1 MSLDIKPV
9 SGESLE
15 SRKFEYPYKFIKPHS
30 SSINSMK
37 IVEFDKHYLVT
48 CGNDERIK
56 LWDVNYNAAT
66 ENESERILA
75 SDIKLLGDFNV
86 NHPLPYLWNFSI
98 KEDKKIR
105 DKIMFSL
112 KIIQSIFKKFG
123 SDISTGES
131 KILKLEN
138 FFKAIEK
145 SNQH

>member
-1 MSLDIKPV
+1 
-9 SGESLE
+9 
-15 SRKFEYPYKFIKPHS
+15 
-30 SSINSMK
+30 MK
-37 IVEFDKHYLVT
+37 IIEFDKHYLVT

-56 LWDVNYNAAT
+56 LWDTNASYET
-66 ENESERILA
+66 EKILA
-75 SDIKLLGDFNV
+75 NDIKLLGDFNV

>member
-1 MSLDIKPV
+1 
-9 SGESLE
+9 
-15 SRKFEYPYKFIKPHS
+15 
-30 SSINSMK
+30 
-37 IVEFDKHYLVT
+37 VT

-56 LWDVNYNAAT
+56 IWEDNQGQFT
-66 ENESERILA
+66 QGDGDIIILA

-123 SDISTGES
+123 SDISTG
-131 KILKLEN
+131 
-138 FFKAIEK
+138 
-145 SNQH
+145 